1 MSVALVVALVALGIL
16 GLILIALAVNRPS
29 EPDAVTREVI
39 EQGLTGPVQLPPA
52 RHTRIQDPNRQ
63 EDGGNETP

>member
-1 MSVALVVALVALGIL
+1 MSVALVIALVVMGIFVA
-16 GLILIALAVNRPS
+16 ILLTLSFIGPS

-52 RHTRIQDPNRQ
+52 RTRIDGPNRQ
-63 EDGGNETP
+63 DVDDETP